1 MAQSGEDGWIS
12 SGFHLFGGLA
22 GLALYHLVYVFPVWR
37 QWFVLEQGWFF
48 LWAGIYAGVGIDLRP
63 CCVQTKSGKNNV
75 SRYFVKRRINN
86 PFLMDRE
93 SP

>member
-1 MAQSGEDGWIS
+1 MKRNTS
-12 SGFHLFGGLA
+12 SGFHLPGGLA
-22 GLALYHLVYVFPVWR
+22 GLALYHLVCVFPVWH

-63 CCVQTKSGKNNV
+63 YYVQPESGKNNV
-75 SRYFVKRRINN
+75 SRYFVKRNRDN